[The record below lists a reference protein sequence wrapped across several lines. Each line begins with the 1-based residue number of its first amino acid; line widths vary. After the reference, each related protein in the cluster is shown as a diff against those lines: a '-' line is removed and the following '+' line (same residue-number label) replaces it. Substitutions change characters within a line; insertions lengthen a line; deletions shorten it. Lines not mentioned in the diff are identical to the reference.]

1 MMEATRVLI
10 GKVGSKLVFATDF
23 SEVDHQYG
31 DTRKICFHKPKM
43 ELKEGYIVSIK
54 YKREK
59 QIKNL
64 PLMLVGI
71 KEFDVL
77 SRKPDVDFLLDL

>member
-1 MMEATRVLI
+1 MEATRVLI
-10 GKVGSKLVFATDF
+10 DKVGSRLVFATDF

-31 DTRKICFHKPKM
+31 DTRKICFHKPEV

-54 YKREK
+54 YEREK
-59 QIKNL
+59 QIRNL

-71 KEFDVL
+71 KKINVL
-77 SRKPDVDFLLDL
+77 SRKLDVDFLLDL